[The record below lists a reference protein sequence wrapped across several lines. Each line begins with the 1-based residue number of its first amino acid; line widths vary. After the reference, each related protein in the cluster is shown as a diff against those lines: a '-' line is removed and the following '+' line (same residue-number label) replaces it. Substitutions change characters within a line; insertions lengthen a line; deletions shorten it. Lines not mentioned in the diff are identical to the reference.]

1 MQTTASR
8 AYCIEICRRDR
19 GAVAACTPARAD
31 NPPRPR
37 RGRSP
42 DCTIRPPRP
51 HTTTMKKLQ
60 TLWLAMPIREKVK
73 LFVSALLIALAAADA
88 FNIYAMNYSTDATE
102 QILTALTRCET
113 AQKAMQQEESA
124 FRAYVHNQTDETG
137 TTLRDAILHTENS
150 IELLPDDYNEI
161 GAERCART
169 WNIRNA
175 YNTYGKVRDRLIRT
189 DMEQTGSVS
198 DLYDLYDMQGYL
210 NRYFVDLLK
219 ITVEAGSSSYQS
231 IYPTLHSFPYI
242 LILFSVLVLLLIVSL
257 SGVFTRAMVTPVTVL
272 AQAVRKI
279 IKGGFDE
286 PDVRVDNTDELG
298 ELVAAFNKM
307 KHAARNNIE
316 TLQENQRL
324 SEKLHQE
331 ELDRTVMA
339 KQLETIRLD
348 LLQSQINPHFLF
360 NTLNTISG
368 MAQIED
374 AETTDKMIR
383 ALSGIFRYNLHTVE
397 QFVSLSQE
405 LSVSD
410 DYMYLQKMR
419 FGDRLTYSV
428 KTDGVDTDQ
437 IMVPVFLLQP
447 IIENAVNHGVIKK
460 EQGGHVETRVRLED
474 GNVHITVEDDGV
486 GMSDEAYRKL
496 MQDLE
501 KAASPDFAAAAPKEE
516 RHVGIGLGNIYQRI
530 HQIYRE
536 GQMLITTKE
545 GEGTRIEII
554 LPQDEKIM

>member
-1 MQTTASR
+1 MR
-8 AYCIEICRRDR
+8 PYDEIIETPGGILLA
-19 GAVAACTPARAD
+19 GFAVVLFFGQLAAVILLLSE
-31 NPPRPR
+31 
-37 RGRSP
+37 G
-42 DCTIRPPRP
+42 
-51 HTTTMKKLQ
+51 
-60 TLWLAMPIREKVK
+60 REKKFFLPAV
-73 LFVSALLIALAAADA
+73 LQMAAVSLWFALMMDGKPPVPWYKGESTPPDFMTAFHALPWGV
-88 FNIYAMNYSTDATE
+88 MLCCELVMAT
-102 QILTALTRCET
+102 LTALSLR
-113 AQKAMQQEESA
+113 KAFS
-124 FRAYVHNQTDETG
+124 
-137 TTLRDAILHTENS
+137 
-150 IELLPDDYNEI
+150 LLPKDE
-161 GAERCART
+161 ATERYRT
-169 WNIRNA
+169 LQEVLKEEALLQTRIR
-175 YNTYGKVRDRLIRT
+175 V
-189 DMEQTGSVS
+189 
-198 DLYDLYDMQGYL
+198 
-210 NRYFVDLLK
+210 
-219 ITVEAGSSSYQS
+219 
-231 IYPTLHSFPYI
+231 H
-242 LILFSVLVLLLIVSL
+242 
-257 SGVFTRAMVTPVTVL
+257 
-272 AQAVRKI
+272 
-279 IKGGFDE
+279 
-286 PDVRVDNTDELG
+286 DELG

-486 GMSDEAYRKL
+486 GMSDDAYRKL
-496 MQDLE
+496 MEDLE
-501 KAASPDFAAAAPKEE
+501 KAASPGFAAAAPKEE

>member
-1 MQTTASR
+1 
-8 AYCIEICRRDR
+8 
-19 GAVAACTPARAD
+19 
-31 NPPRPR
+31 
-37 RGRSP
+37 
-42 DCTIRPPRP
+42 
-51 HTTTMKKLQ
+51 
-60 TLWLAMPIREKVK
+60 MPIREKVK
-73 LFVSALLIALAAADA
+73 LFVSALLIALAAAAA

-279 IKGGFDE
+279 IRGGFDE

-368 MAQIED
+368 
-374 AETTDKMIR
+374 
-383 ALSGIFRYNLHTVE
+383 
-397 QFVSLSQE
+397 SLSQE

-486 GMSDEAYRKL
+486 GMSDDAYRKL
-496 MQDLE
+496 MEDLE
-501 KAASPDFAAAAPKEE
+501 KAASPGFAAAAPKEE

-545 GEGTRIEII
+545 GEGTKIEII